1 MPLSMN
7 KGLYLYQGGQCVS
20 CNVGIVSS
28 TAVSVDEHGKRTV
41 NGGRM
46 GSKRD
51 RARVEHTR
59 EREKKNSRVVEI
71 QIMRFYVL
79 TLDEM

>member
-1 MPLSMN
+1 MN

-41 NGGRM
+41 NEEEREV
-46 GSKRD
+46 RETE
-51 RARVEHTR
+51 RVEYRR
-59 EREKKNSRVVEI
+59 ERKRTVELLKFKSCVS
-71 QIMRFYVL
+71 MCL
-79 TLDEM
+79 PLDER